1 MVSTVSLLLVG
12 AFSIICFCRSMKLI
26 PLFANS
32 LLRLITESL
41 LYFAIVRSA
50 CTSSYLQV
58 IRISS
63 TQLRSKRNGITSFK
77 GQLHTLDE
85 HQSVRLPS
93 WYSYAQRWH
102 LSGHPQTPHTSRVYD
117 PTVETGKEDQK
128 TCGSIFITHY
138 SIQQLVVAEKEHA
151 FIAADRNLFAIDSIS
166 SSSVTIACIQQ
177 PMWIKS
183 TLLRSTLFRQHY
195 FSKL

>member
-58 IRISS
+58 IGIS
-63 TQLRSKRNGITSFK
+63 TQLRSERNGITGFK

-93 WYSYAQRWH
+93 WYNCEQPWC
-102 LSGHPQTPHTSRVYD
+102 LSGRPQTPHTSKVYD
-117 PTVETGKEDQK
+117 PTVEEGKEKKQQ
-128 TCGSIFITHY
+128 TCNYSIFIAHY
-138 SIQQLVVAEKEHA
+138 STASGSEGACLHSSWQKPICYRLHIIFVSHNCLHSTTEVNQINVAKKHTFQA
-151 FIAADRNLFAIDSIS
+151 
-166 SSSVTIACIQQ
+166 
-177 PMWIKS
+177 
-183 TLLRSTLFRQHY
+183 TLFQ
-195 FSKL
+195 